1 MCGWCFRFWA
11 HQTPFMTFVVIRK
24 CEEDELLAF
33 CDDTC
38 ASPQCACVA
47 DLGMGVK
54 GTAMRR
60 YGIKLCLLCSR
71 KRGQPEHDTVP
82 DGYPLAWTK
91 TKNKVRYEPSD
102 YLVDGR
108 AVTQAIPEDAEC
120 SELSALSELYTLYVE
135 PAEEFRM
142 AVCNKPRCK
151 DRVHSRIGVYK
162 ALGFD
167 RCYMDMR
174 TRELKCEHC
183 DDALCMLESVDN
195 KITFMGKTYSTCFM
209 CDTVIICDGPVTLCA
224 TCSRRVN
231 LDIFR
236 STQTC
241 VRCDRF
247 VSAPPT
253 ALHARSNT
261 QRGTQVFSFE
271 KEPDAYLCRD
281 HRVFPQP
288 TKVKS
293 KDMLRMITDL
303 YFSRHRKEPA
313 PGDDQQVEKQD
324 AEAGKDH
331 GVADLVVRDGDLGVE
346 DGGVVAAPPGGTAAG
361 QLLPLVCEA
370 VESRTALEVL
380 VVAGVPGGS
389 PGHEALLADGSG
401 GVVQDVLGAG
411 HAVDA
416 DSVLLSAIE
425 DTANLALE

>member
-1 MCGWCFRFWA
+1 MA
-11 HQTPFMTFVVIRK
+11 
-24 CEEDELLAF
+24 
-33 CDDTC
+33 
-38 ASPQCACVA
+38 
-47 DLGMGVK
+47 VK

-71 KRGQPEHDTVP
+71 KRGQRQHDTIP
-82 DGYPLAWTK
+82 DGYPFAWTK
-91 TKNKVRYEPSD
+91 AKNKIRFDPSD
-102 YLVDGR
+102 YIVSGR
-108 AVTQAIPEDAEC
+108 SVTQFIPEEEEC
-120 SELSALSELYTLYVE
+120 NEMSALSELYTLYVE
-135 PAEEFRM
+135 PAEEFQM
-142 AVCNKPRCK
+142 AVCNKPNCK
-151 DRVHSRIGVYK
+151 ERVHSRIGVYK

-174 TRELKCEHC
+174 THELKCEHC
-183 DDALCMLESVDN
+183 DGVLCMLESVDN

-271 KEPDAYLCRD
+271 NEPDAYLCRD

-303 YFSRHRKEPA
+303 YFSRHCKEPA
-313 PGDDQQVEKQD
+313 SGDDQYVDKQNAD
-324 AEAGKDH
+324 AGEDH
-331 GVADLVVRDGDLGVE
+331 GVANLVVRDGDTGVK
-346 DGGVVAAPPGGTAAG
+346 DGRVVAAPARGTATG
-361 QLLPLVCEA
+361 ELLPLVGEA
-370 VESRTALEVL
+370 IEPSAALEVL
-380 VVAGVPGGS
+380 VVAGVSGSS
-389 PGHEALLADGSG
+389 PGHQAFLTDGSG
-401 GVVQDVLGAG
+401 GIVEDVLGACQ
-411 HAVDA
+411 AVDA

-425 DTANLALE
+425 DTADLTLE